1 MSKLETC
8 FEKFLWQSRF
18 MVLLSVIFSLI
29 SAAAV
34 FVVGSIDIAL
44 LLKKAIL
51 GELSSTAY
59 LVAGI
64 IGSIDLYLIGV
75 VLLIF
80 GFGIYELFISQID
93 IGRSDSEVRIL
104 EIKNLDDLKNR
115 IIKVVIMVLV
125 VTFFKQV
132 LATDY
137 DTPLDMLYFAA
148 SIFAISF
155 GVYFMH
161 KAH

>member
-51 GELSSTAY
+51 G
-59 LVAGI
+59 
-64 IGSIDLYLIGV
+64 
-75 VLLIF
+75 
-80 GFGIYELFISQID
+80 
-93 IGRSDSEVRIL
+93 
-104 EIKNLDDLKNR
+104 
-115 IIKVVIMVLV
+115 
-125 VTFFKQV
+125 
-132 LATDY
+132 
-137 DTPLDMLYFAA
+137 
-148 SIFAISF
+148 
-155 GVYFMH
+155 
-161 KAH
+161 